1 MWLFSVKSPHPNP
14 PPRGGREAYHSG
26 RDARS
31 QVMQAPSPPVGEGWG
46 GGVLPRRVVLSLLLA
61 LPACGFTSA
70 YAPGGPAAGLQN
82 SIRIDDPADKNA
94 FDLVERLEERLG
106 RPQAAP
112 YRLAYVI
119 TTEPIGV
126 GISPENAITR
136 YNLTGSVEW
145 SLTDATGTRITGGRV
160 DNFTSYSATG
170 STVAG
175 LAAEEDAA
183 FRLMRILA
191 DQIVI
196 RLIATAPT
204 WSE

>member
-1 MWLFSVKSPHPNP
+1 MWLSDGQKP
-14 PPRGGREAYHSG
+14 PA
-26 RDARS
+26 
-31 QVMQAPSPPVGEGWG
+31 
-46 GGVLPRRVVLSLLLA
+46 LPRRAAIGLLLA
-61 LPACGFTSA
+61 LAGCGFTPA
-70 YAPGGPAAGLQN
+70 YAPGGPAAGLQGAV
-82 SIRIDDPADKNA
+82 RIDDPTDKNA

-106 RPQAAP
+106 RPEAAP
-112 YRLAYVI
+112 YRLGYAI

-145 SLTDATGTRITGGRV
+145 SLTDAAGVRITGGRV

-196 RLIATAPT
+196 RLIATAPV
-204 WSE
+204 WAR